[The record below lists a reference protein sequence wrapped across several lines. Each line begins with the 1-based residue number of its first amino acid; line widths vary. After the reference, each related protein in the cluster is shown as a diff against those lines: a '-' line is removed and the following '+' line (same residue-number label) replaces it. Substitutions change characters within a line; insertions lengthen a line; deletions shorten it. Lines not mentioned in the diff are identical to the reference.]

1 MVHFLQW
8 QKGESSK
15 LDRDGKPKQVVS
27 LFPSFLSMD
36 QAVKKLLS
44 FFPKM
49 KTHVYVA
56 THQYQA
62 MKLRTESLGIGDLL
76 TIEDYTMNIDIIYS
90 ETTTSSHYSANTV
103 SYAGFPVA
111 VRYIDPA
118 TLNPAKAAILFI
130 SSEKKHDFEQV
141 EVFEKRVVEIC
152 DQNCGQYIDNWTWW
166 SDNCSGQFKSRKTL
180 GQLVQASS
188 KVLGKED
195 ADDCKVSWEFLEANE
210 AKNESDTIGGFTKTA
225 LRHTILRNPD
235 LVILTADDLVK
246 AIKKGLEKSCIKSE
260 KYSFIHVETIPPFD
274 RAEAVTEI
282 PIPGI
287 QNLHSFTVLKGGI
300 LACQLS
306 CHRCTVRTVCDSC
319 QTLS

>member
-1 MVHFLQW
+1 MVLYW
-8 QKGESSK
+8 GKDPALESRKTEEVTSFT
-15 LDRDGKPKQVVS
+15 RVINQVVHC
-27 LFPSFLSMD
+27 
-36 QAVKKLLS
+36 VW
-44 FFPKM
+44 
-49 KTHVYVA
+49 TC
-56 THQYQA
+56 
-62 MKLRTESLGIGDLL
+62 E
-76 TIEDYTMNIDIIYS
+76 
-90 ETTTSSHYSANTV
+90 
-103 SYAGFPVA
+103 
-111 VRYIDPA
+111 
-118 TLNPAKAAILFI
+118 
-130 SSEKKHDFEQV
+130 
-141 EVFEKRVVEIC
+141 
-152 DQNCGQYIDNWTWW
+152 NCGQYIDNLTWW

-260 KYSFIHVETIPPFD
+260 KYSFIHVETIQPSD